1 MNFFKVLREYEWLNA
16 ILFLLIGAWAI
27 LSPHFLF
34 RAVVY
39 FLAIYFVVNGVLA
52 LIMYFKNRDEYSL
65 STPIMQFVIA
75 LLIAIFARPLASI
88 LPFLLGFF
96 ILIYGIN
103 RLKNA
108 ITYKQYVNVSRA
120 PQIIYSILI
129 IIASI
134 LLLFNPFRSF
144 LIMIQFF
151 GIILIVMGVDELI
164 LWYRMR

>member
-1 MNFFKVLREYEWLNA
+1 MNFFKILREYEWLNA
-16 ILFLLIGAWAI
+16 VLFLLIGALAI

-34 RAVVY
+34 KAVIY
-39 FLAIYFVVNGVLA
+39 FLAAYFVVNGVLA
-52 LIMYFKNRDEYSL
+52 LIMYFKDRDEYSPV
-65 STPIMQFVIA
+65 TAIMQFVIA
-75 LLIAIFARPLASI
+75 LLIVVFARPLASI
-88 LPFLLGFF
+88 LPFLLGFI

-108 ITYKQYVNVSRA
+108 ITHKQYVNVSRA

-129 IIASI
+129 IVASI

-151 GIILIVMGVDELI
+151 GIILIVMGIDELV